1 VALTVYWWLKPE
13 YSEKTI
19 DLQQVTDKM
28 YSKQK
33 ESHKNK
39 VICQVGKKIHKK
51 KHHSK
56 KVICRVGK
64 KVTRKNITA
73 KMPYCVGKI
82 ITRKNI
88 TA

>member
-1 VALTVYWWLKPE
+1 MSGGE
-13 YSEKTI
+13 
-19 DLQQVTDKM
+19 
-28 YSKQK
+28 
-33 ESHKNK
+33 
-39 VICQVGKKIHKK
+39 KIHKK

-73 KMPYCVGKI
+73 KKPYCVGKI